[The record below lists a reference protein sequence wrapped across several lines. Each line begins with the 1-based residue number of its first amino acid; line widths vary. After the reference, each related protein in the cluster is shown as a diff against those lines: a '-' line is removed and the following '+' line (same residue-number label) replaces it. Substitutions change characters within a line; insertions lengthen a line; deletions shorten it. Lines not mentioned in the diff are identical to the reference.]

1 VADVGR
7 YPEFLPWCL
16 AGRVRKRVGNVETA
30 ELIIGFGPFHE
41 KFVSEVT
48 LAADVPSPR
57 IDTVGTDGPFR
68 RLRSQWV
75 FHPRPEGTMIEFELE
90 FEFRSAL
97 LQHTVRLLFA
107 EAVKKMVSAFEARA
121 RALYGQPVGQGRAA
135 SSGAL
140 PAKT

>member
-1 VADVGR
+1 
-7 YPEFLPWCL
+7 
-16 AGRVRKRVGNVETA
+16 VGNVETA

>member
-1 VADVGR
+1 MADVGR

-48 LAADVPSPR
+48 LAADAPSPR
-57 IDTVGTDGPFR
+57 IDTVGTEGPFR
-68 RLRSQWV
+68 RLKSQWL
-75 FHPRPEGTMIEFELE
+75 FHPRPDGTMIEFELE
-90 FEFRSAL
+90 FEFRSPL

-121 RALYGQPVGQGRAA
+121 RALYGQPARSAA
-135 SSGAL
+135 S
-140 PAKT
+140 